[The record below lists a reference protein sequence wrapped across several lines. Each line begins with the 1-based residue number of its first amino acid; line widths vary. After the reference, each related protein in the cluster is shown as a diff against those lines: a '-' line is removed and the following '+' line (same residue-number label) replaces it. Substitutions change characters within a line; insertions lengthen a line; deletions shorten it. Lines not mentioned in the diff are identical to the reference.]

1 MKMLMST
8 TASTLAPLVSLAL
21 AFVLDTVIREPP
33 EPIHPVSW
41 LGRVI
46 APFDR
51 VWRRPFVVGV
61 VVAGLVPLVSA
72 TGVGV
77 VVAVVGSIHPVWEVV
92 AVGFVVLVTT
102 SRRLLLDTA
111 RAVVAC
117 TATDL
122 PGARAQLRALA
133 GRDASSLSPEQ
144 VRSGAVESAA
154 ENLSDGLVAPLCA
167 FVVLAPVSLSLGAA
181 GATWVKAVNTLDSML
196 GYEHKRVGTPSA
208 RLDDLVMW
216 VPARVSALLLAAGS
230 VSALATQREWLSD
243 VPSPNAGWPMG
254 TLAAVVG
261 CRLEKPGVYT
271 LNPDR
276 SLPSVTVAERAI
288 RRVGRVSLLAFV
300 VAGILVTGLR
310 IAVDSAGVTAWF

>member
-1 MKMLMST
+1 MNVRAST
-8 TASTLAPLVSLAL
+8 TAGTLVPFASIALAL
-21 AFVLDTVIREPP
+21 VLDSAIGEPP
-33 EPIHPVSW
+33 ERLHPVSW
-41 LGRVI
+41 LGRAI

-51 VWRRPFVVGV
+51 AWRRPLVVGAFVGGVVPFVSAAAGGAIVAVAGSVHPVVGV
-61 VVAGLVPLVSA
+61 LAAGLVV
-72 TGVGV
+72 
-77 VVAVVGSIHPVWEVV
+77 
-92 AVGFVVLVTT
+92 FVTT

-111 RAVVAC
+111 RAVVAR

-122 PGARAQLRALA
+122 PGARTQLRALA
-133 GRDASSLSPEQ
+133 GRESSTLSAGH

-181 GATWVKAVNTLDSML
+181 GAAWVKAVNTLDSML

-216 VPARVSALLLAAGS
+216 LPARVSALLLASGS
-230 VSALATQREWLSD
+230 VAALSTQRAWLPR

-261 CRLEKPGVYT
+261 CRLEKPGVYA
-271 LNPDR
+271 LNPDCP
-276 SLPSVTVAERAI
+276 LPSVAVAELAI
-288 RRVGRVSLLAFV
+288 GRVGRASLLAFV
-300 VAGILVTGLR
+300 LGALLVTGLR
-310 IAVDSAGVTAWF
+310 IAVVSGVGLWF